1 MARTIS
7 FMGVSGC
14 WSRPRKRS
22 RARAPLLVAFAVTLC
37 TPSFAASIQLSV
49 FDKPFPESGGSFVLV
64 RSGARSP
71 LNAERPAQGEV
82 QLVRSA
88 MLDVFER
95 KRAGGF
101 LPHERVRSFEEA
113 RGTPSFVRVPQ
124 WMRTGVSNPRNFS
137 AFAPMIRACGQKAYL
152 PSTLL
157 SATAEGRRKILFP
170 LVQQAACEAGL
181 PVSLMDAMLIQE
193 SGYNPAAVSVKGA
206 FGLGQLMPGTARY
219 LGVDRYDI
227 RGNLN
232 GAARYLREHLTE
244 FGDASLALAAYNAG
258 PGRVRKSRG
267 VPNISETKDY
277 VRSILRNWF
286 VLENNERSMSWQKQ

>member
-1 MARTIS
+1 
-7 FMGVSGC
+7 MGGRVQLESNC
-14 WSRPRKRS
+14 WNLSLL
-22 RARAPLLVAFAVTLC
+22 AGAVVALMFGAPACA
-37 TPSFAASIQLSV
+37 SSIQLSV
-49 FDKPFPESGGSFVLV
+49 FEKSSVHNGGSFVLV
-64 RSGARSP
+64 PSIAS
-71 LNAERPAQGEV
+71 RPASVEDTPQFDKQMV
-82 QLVRSA
+82 QVA
-88 MLDVFER
+88 MLDGFGSVGAKGIFPQQHVEVFDSSV
-95 KRAGGF
+95 RA
-101 LPHERVRSFEEA
+101 S
-113 RGTPSFVRVPQ
+113 SFVRVPR
-124 WMRTGVSNPRNFS
+124 WMRTGVSTPRNFS
-137 AFAPMIRACGQKAYL
+137 AFAPMIGACGQKAYL

>member
-1 MARTIS
+1 MRSALVLHPKRLRQFCVTVPVALGALAGQAVGASSVQLTVFERSTTSVAGTFNFVISPAATERRTDS
-7 FMGVSGC
+7 RLEF
-14 WSRPRKRS
+14 SRP
-22 RARAPLLVAFAVTLC
+22 AVDGD
-37 TPSFAASIQLSV
+37 P
-49 FDKPFPESGGSFVLV
+49 V
-64 RSGARSP
+64 RT
-71 LNAERPAQGEV
+71 
-82 QLVRSA
+82 A
-88 MLDVFER
+88 MLDVFSSSR
-95 KRAGGF
+95 SDFLIAGQH
-101 LPHERVRSFEEA
+101 LQTFE
-113 RGTPSFVRVPQ
+113 GPPIPPSFVRVPQ
-124 WMRTGVSNPRNFS
+124 WMRTGTSTLRGLT
-137 AFAPMIRACGQKAYL
+137 ATAPMIGACGYKTYR

-157 SATAEGRRKILFP
+157 SATAEGRRRILFP

-258 PGRVRKSRG
+258 PGRVRKSRS
-267 VPNISETKDY
+267 VPNISETMDY
-277 VRSILRNWF
+277 VRSILRNWL
-286 VLENNERSMSWQKQ
+286 VLENNERSISWQKQ